1 MCDSLF
7 DRLKDQYDDKPS
19 LVRPRMRFHGRDSF
33 VRCLAHV
40 INLICSDVLK
50 DLKAGTAK
58 EAKKLMD
65 DWEKRY
71 NSNEYSQSWLYRR
84 EIYRNSDI
92 PEFSGCPT
100 KICTVTS
107 KSFTPLPGTTLS
119 LF

>member
-7 DRLKDQYDDKPS
+7 GRLKDQYDDKPS

-40 INLICSDVLK
+40 INLICSDVLR

-65 DWEKRY
+65 DWETRY
-71 NSNEYSQSWLYRR
+71 NSNEYYIPLDNTRSSVAKVRLINLWILRSNQR
-84 EIYRNSDI
+84 EQAW
-92 PEFSGCPT
+92 
-100 KICTVTS
+100 S
-107 KSFTPLPGTTLS
+107 KLPRVANR
-119 LF
+119 